1 MGEDVTDAA
10 PGGDGE
16 AATGDGSLP
25 AGGTSRS
32 VARVGG
38 LLGIGGLVAWWLRRR
53 CGCCAVG
60 PTSWDAAPTWSTD
73 GTMTNVGAFNAFV
86 AAHEPCWR
94 HYPATAA
101 QVVVGIDV
109 GGGEPTAAIT
119 LDQGP
124 GAGSGETDVTIVRD
138 VEGDD
143 SVAAERFM
151 LTFGDEATIGGTTG
165 GHRLLFAT
173 RSFRCHPGRGHEDW
187 GTTPCL

>member
-1 MGEDVTDAA
+1 MGDHEIDDAPA
-10 PGGDGE
+10 ADDDGGDS
-16 AATGDGSLP
+16 GS
-25 AGGTSRS
+25 GRS
-32 VARVGG
+32 IARVGG
-38 LLGIGGLVAWWLRRR
+38 LLGVGGLLAWWLRRR

-60 PTSWDAAPTWSTD
+60 PTAWGTAPTWSAD
-73 GTMTNVGAFNAFV
+73 GTMTNVAAFTSFV
-86 AAHEPCWR
+86 ATHEPCWR

-101 QVVVGIDV
+101 QVVIGIDV
-109 GGGEPTAAIT
+109 GGGQPTAAIT
-119 LDQGP
+119 IDQDP
-124 GAGSGETDVTIVRD
+124 GAGSGETDVTIVRE

-151 LTFGDEATIGGTTG
+151 LTFGDEATIGGSTG